1 MMKMSDYDIMDISC
15 IASVILAA
23 DRASD
28 LAKNIGSSKSEQAK
42 IGIVTSELANN
53 IVAHAEGK
61 GRIMIK
67 PYDESSKKGI
77 VIVAEDKGPGIA
89 DASIEVKELNRKIG
103 LGMGLGAVKRLVDE
117 LKIERNDDEG
127 TRVVAK
133 KFLVNTSAVRS
144 HSNTN

>member
-1 MMKMSDYDIMDISC
+1 MSDYDIMDISC

-23 DRASD
+23 DRASN
-28 LAKNIGSSKSEQAK
+28 LAKNIGFSKSEQAK

-103 LGMGLGAVKRLVDE
+103 LGMGLEAVKRLADE
-117 LKIERNDDEG
+117 LNIERNDDEG

-133 KFLVNTSAVRS
+133 KFLVNTPDVQSRS
-144 HSNTN
+144 EVY